1 MLELPPPQAESPRV
15 TTSPSARTAS
25 GLDPLHLSE
34 LILNFRAVTLGLR
47 PVGQPKILWNALAG
61 RRVCLMR
68 MRGRTRQSDPN
79 RELHLDSGT
88 KSKVGWVCCTSDP
101 IAHLKPQPQSLQP

>member
-1 MLELPPPQAESPRV
+1 MLELPPPQPESPRV

-61 RRVCLMR
+61 RRDL
-68 MRGRTRQSDPN
+68 
-79 RELHLDSGT
+79 LDENAGQ
-88 KSKVGWVCCTSDP
+88 DQ
-101 IAHLKPQPQSLQP
+101 AA